1 MLVFKMP
8 VHSTSRHITLC
19 RDLFQADRL
28 ISLLKKE
35 ALRCFK
41 NLSAGLSCFFFC
53 APQNM
58 SFLANS
64 KESYNFITTYCN
76 MWKKYRIF

>member
-1 MLVFKMP
+1 M
-8 VHSTSRHITLC
+8 
-19 RDLFQADRL
+19 
-28 ISLLKKE
+28 
-35 ALRCFK
+35 
-41 NLSAGLSCFFFC
+41 SAGLSCFFFC